1 MNGEANATINR
12 RDWLGPAVTVAF
24 LLLATWLYF
33 GYQDYAGSQFT
44 LLGRVLA
51 LSGELRGDWYMS
63 FPPAHWAVEHTL
75 AEIPSSIR
83 PEALLAMWIA
93 TYAILWAS
101 FIAICDSLRA
111 PWYVAAAAGLALI
124 PTDGNGFGSSDLFL
138 TYFYPDVPSFALS
151 LGSLAL
157 ILRKRHA
164 SAGTALGLAILI
176 HPGAGALYAV
186 ALAPVVL
193 RGLGLL
199 GGLSH
204 FDRTAALRFI
214 VPCAVLAVPAL
225 VQVLQAT
232 GGGSLT
238 PRQTYDFIA
247 LVRAPHHF
255 LYRAFPPNEYLQ
267 TGLWLVGLIASCAFL
282 WRVRAARAIGLLVA
296 AIAAICTIGGVA
308 SQLGSPLFLVTAQ
321 TARLSTFVE
330 VLGVAA
336 IAAALDRLVGRA
348 LAVVALAGTFL
359 LSPAITDRLEVKA
372 TDWITVGAVE
382 ASLLL
387 IILAGSYWWTRRV
400 RTAAT
405 QLSGRAATGA
415 AGLIAVAFAGSALSL
430 VLEHDSRA
438 ILSSDSKE
446 QHALR
451 DVADAAKRNTTSTQ
465 LVLASPAIDGI
476 RVLAERPIVVDFY
489 SVLYG
494 EGDAEWQRRLL
505 ALTQD
510 PAVLDPDSVGT
521 DAGARIDLI
530 DQDYQRVVSRSRE
543 PICRYGAKVV
553 IAHPLEHPP
562 PWLHPIYGNSE
573 FELYDVRDGAC
584 RVSDPPRRA

>member
-1 MNGEANATINR
+1 MNGEAKATINR
-12 RDWLGPAVTVAF
+12 RDWPGPAVTVAF

-75 AEIPSSIR
+75 AAIPSSIR
-83 PEALLAMWIA
+83 PDALLVMWIVS
-93 TYAILWAS
+93 YAILWAS
-101 FIAICDSLRA
+101 FIAICDSLGA
-111 PWYVAAAAGLALI
+111 PWYVAAAAGLVLI

-138 TYFYPDVPSFALS
+138 TYFYPDAPSIALS

-157 ILRKRHA
+157 LLRGRYATAGA
-164 SAGTALGLAILI
+164 SLGLAILV
-176 HPGAGALYAV
+176 HPGAGSLAAL

-193 RGLGLL
+193 RGLGRI
-199 GGLSH
+199 
-204 FDRTAALRFI
+204 DRTSILRFV

-225 VQVLQAT
+225 IQVLHAT

-267 TGLWLVGLIASCAFL
+267 TGLWLVGLIASCALL
-282 WRVRAARAIGLLVA
+282 WRVRTARAIGLLVA
-296 AIAAICTIGGVA
+296 AIAAICIIGGVA

-330 VLGVAA
+330 VLGVVAM
-336 IAAALDRLVGRA
+336 AAALHRLVGPA

-359 LSPAITDRLEVKA
+359 LSPAMTDRLEVKA
-372 TDWITVGAVE
+372 PDWVTVGAVE

-387 IILAGSYWWTRRV
+387 VILAGSYWWTRRV
-400 RTAAT
+400 RTAGT
-405 QLSGRAATGA
+405 QPSRRAATGPVA
-415 AGLIAVAFAGSALSL
+415 AGLIALAFAGSALSL

-438 ILSSDSKE
+438 ILSSDSEE
-446 QHALR
+446 QTALGMWPMPPSATR
-451 DVADAAKRNTTSTQ
+451 HRPSLYSPPPRSTG
-465 LVLASPAIDGI
+465 SG
-476 RVLAERPIVVDFY
+476 F
-489 SVLYG
+489 
-494 EGDAEWQRRLL
+494 
-505 ALTQD
+505 
-510 PAVLDPDSVGT
+510 
-521 DAGARIDLI
+521 
-530 DQDYQRVVSRSRE
+530 SRSARSSS
-543 PICRYGAKVV
+543 ISTAR
-553 IAHPLEHPP
+553 
-562 PWLHPIYGNSE
+562 
-573 FELYDVRDGAC
+573 
-584 RVSDPPRRA
+584 